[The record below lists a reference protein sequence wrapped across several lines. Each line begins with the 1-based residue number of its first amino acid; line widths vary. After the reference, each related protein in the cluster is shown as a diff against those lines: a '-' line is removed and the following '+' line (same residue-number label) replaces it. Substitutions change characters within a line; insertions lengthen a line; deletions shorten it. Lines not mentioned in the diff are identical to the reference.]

1 MKLHLPGQYCI
12 DTSALIDLRPY
23 RVEFFPSLWTDLERL
38 KRNARLV
45 APRQVLEELRRKND
59 AVWEWA
65 NANKDMF
72 AEVTPEQIRLVKD
85 ILHNFR
91 NLIDVN
97 SETEEADPFVIAL
110 AITDHCTVVTQE
122 GRKNIHSIPN
132 VCDHYGVDCLSLF
145 GFFRQE
151 DLKY

>member
-1 MKLHLPGQYCI
+1 MRLDLLEGYCI

-23 RVEFFPSLWTDLERL
+23 RAEFFPSLWADLERL
-38 KRNARLV
+38 KSNGRLT
-45 APRQVLEELRRKND
+45 APRQVLEELQRKND

-65 NANKDMF
+65 RANRDMF
-72 AEVTPEQIRLVKD
+72 EEVTDEQILLVKD
-85 ILHNFR
+85 ILDNFP

-110 AITDHCTVVTQE
+110 AITDQCTVVTLE

-145 GFFRQE
+145 DFFRQE
-151 DLKY
+151 NLEY